1 MGLRRNAPAALALD
15 LAAGRRRPG
24 WLGWLLLALGALA
37 LAFELL
43 GFAAARA
50 DLAERAAIVAR
61 LRAELRVNEAA
72 RGAGGATA
80 EAERALEAAPARKVA
95 AQLQADWPG
104 LFGSIGAAPA
114 GEVGLL
120 ALNADA
126 ARGGLRLSGQARSLE
141 AAFAYVGALE
151 AGAAGGALREARIDS
166 HEWVEAGG
174 MTVLAF
180 NASALWGGE
189 ERR

>member
-43 GFAAARA
+43 DFAAARA

-80 EAERALEAAPARKVA
+80 EAERALEAPLLPAWHAEPWVQECNTERER
-95 AQLQADWPG
+95 L
-104 LFGSIGAAPA
+104 
-114 GEVGLL
+114 
-120 ALNADA
+120 
-126 ARGGLRLSGQARSLE
+126 LRLLVDP
-141 AAFAYVGALE
+141 AAVGFT
-151 AGAAGGALREARIDS
+151 RP
-166 HEWVEAGG
+166 
-174 MTVLAF
+174 
-180 NASALWGGE
+180 
-189 ERR
+189 

>member
-1 MGLRRNAPAALALD
+1 MGLSRNAPAPLALD

-24 WLGWLLLALGALA
+24 GFGWLLLALGGLA
-37 LAFELL
+37 LGFELL
-43 GFAAARA
+43 GFLAARA
-50 DLAERAAIVAR
+50 DLAEREAIVAR
-61 LRAELRVNEAA
+61 LRAELRANDAQ
-72 RGAGGATA
+72 RGAGGAAA
-80 EAERALEAAPARKVA
+80 EADRALAAAPARKVA
-95 AQLQADWPG
+95 GQLQADWPG
-104 LFGSIGAAPA
+104 LFGSLGAAPA

-120 ALNADA
+120 ALQADA

-151 AGAAGGALREARIDS
+151 ADGALREARIDS

-180 NASALWGGE
+180 TASARWGGE
-189 ERR
+189 GRR